1 VTQFA
6 TACIKTP
13 RCQSG
18 GQRDD
23 LAHWRPAESE
33 VGRSGWGQER
43 RRTGD
48 LFYLVAASQIRLLLI
63 YRKGLKDD
71 LTESEKKVLR
81 ELNRN
86 W

>member
-1 VTQFA
+1 M
-6 TACIKTP
+6 
-13 RCQSG
+13 
-18 GQRDD
+18 
-23 LAHWRPAESE
+23 
-33 VGRSGWGQER
+33 GRSGWGQER